1 VRCVSDNARKD
12 WGGQRHGKGNRDV
25 SVQIYFTDGR
35 EKDCLGSMGTNID
48 CSARIVGDDIKV

>member
-1 VRCVSDNARKD
+1 VTTLERIGVDKGMEKRN
-12 WGGQRHGKGNRDV
+12 RHV